1 MEKITKE
8 KTKGIADSVKKELN
22 EDYTINVSLA
32 RRKIRVE
39 NFVML
44 FQEAVTQMLDGNISK
59 NGLRIF
65 VYMLGKLEYSNH
77 IGVDQ
82 ETIAK
87 DNGLSLVYIKKTIK
101 ELKDASILIGY
112 QDNQDKRRNVYVIN
126 PIIAWRGKIK
136 HRKKFINENQL
147 KLIL

>member
-8 KTKGIADSVKKELN
+8 KAKDIADSVQDKMDD
-22 EDYTINVSLA
+22 DYTINVSLV
-32 RRKIRVE
+32 RRKVRVE

-101 ELKDASILIGY
+101 ELKDAKILIGY
-112 QDNQDKRRNVYVIN
+112 QDVQDKRRNVYIIN
-126 PIIAWRGKIK
+126 PVIAWRGKVK
-136 HRKKFINENQL
+136 HRKTFINKNQL
-147 KLIL
+147 KLTL

>member
-1 MEKITKE
+1 MEKITKD
-8 KTKGIADSVKKELN
+8 KASKIAKSVQKRLED
-22 EDYTINVSLA
+22 DYTINVSLV
-32 RRKIRVE
+32 RRKVRVE

-101 ELKDASILIGY
+101 ELKDSKILVGY
-112 QDNQDKRRNVYVIN
+112 QDQQDKRRNVYIIN
-126 PIIAWRGKIK
+126 PVIAWRGKIK
-136 HRKKFINENQL
+136 HRKTFIDKNQL

>member
-8 KTKGIADSVKKELN
+8 KAREIADSVQSKMN
-22 EDYTINVSLA
+22 EDYTVNVSLV

-65 VYMLGKLEYSNH
+65 VYMLGRLEYSNH

-87 DNGLSLVYIKKTIK
+87 DNGLSLIYIKKTIK
-101 ELKDASILIGY
+101 ELKDSKILIGY
-112 QDNQDKRRNVYVIN
+112 QDLQDKRRNVYIIN
-126 PIIAWRGKIK
+126 PVIAWRGKVK

-147 KLIL
+147 KLTL